1 MTFLSDLFVNLWDW
15 SAALLGRFLP
25 PWATELVMMFAGI
38 VVLVTFLML
47 TVMFLTLLER
57 KVVARIADRIGP
69 NRVGPLGILQPLAD
83 TLKLI
88 IKENT
93 EPAQADRWVFRLAP
107 AVAVTS
113 ALMPYAVIPF
123 ARGMVGADV
132 NIGVLY
138 VVSISSLTVIAI
150 LMAGWG
156 GRNKY
161 GLLGGMRAVA
171 QMFSFEVP
179 LALSIV
185 SVVLLTGSL
194 SLVGITEAQR
204 GLWLVF
210 VQPIGFLL
218 YFLCGAAEANRSPF
232 DIPEAESELVAGYHI
247 EYSGVRFAFFFM
259 VEYINMF
266 TISAMA
272 AIMFWGGWR
281 GPFVDQVPVL
291 GVAYFLAK
299 VYALVLLM
307 IWIRATFPR
316 LRIDQLLSL
325 SWKFLLPL
333 ALGNLILTALVDKA
347 ATQVGLSRT
356 LTAGALLGSN
366 LLLAGA
372 VIAVLYLI
380 YKRGRALRL
389 NPRYRIRW
397 H

>member
-1 MTFLSDLFVNLWDW
+1 MAFLSDLFVNSWAW
-15 SAALLGRFLP
+15 IAALLNRFLP
-25 PWATELVMMFAGI
+25 PWATELVMMFASI
-38 VVLVTFLML
+38 VALVIFLLL
-47 TVMFLTLLER
+47 TVMILTLLER

-69 NRVGPLGILQPLAD
+69 NRVGPFGILQPIAD

-93 EPAQADRWVFRLAP
+93 EPAQADHWVFRLAP
-107 AVAVTS
+107 AVVVIA

-123 ARGMVGADV
+123 ARGMVGTDV

-138 VVSISSLTVIAI
+138 VVSISSLTVIAV

-156 GRNKY
+156 GYSKY

-171 QMFSFEVP
+171 QMFGFEVP

-185 SVVLLTGSL
+185 NVVLLTGSM

-210 VQPIGFLL
+210 VQPIGFLVYL
-218 YFLCGAAEANRSPF
+218 LCGAAEANRAPF

-247 EYSGVRFAFFFM
+247 EYSGVRFAFFYM
-259 VEYINMF
+259 AEYINMF
-266 TISAMA
+266 TASAMA
-272 AIMFWGGWR
+272 AIMFLGGWR
-281 GPFVDQVPVL
+281 GPLVGQVPVL

-299 VYALVLLM
+299 VYALVFLM
-307 IWIRATFPR
+307 IWVRGTFPR

-333 ALGNLILTALVDKA
+333 ALVNLMLTALVDKVSA
-347 ATQVGLSRT
+347 QAGLSRA

-366 LLLAGA
+366 LLLGGA
-372 VIAVLYLI
+372 VAAALYFL
-380 YKRGRALRL
+380 YKRRRARGL
-389 NPRYRIRW
+389 NPRYEIHW
-397 H
+397 Y